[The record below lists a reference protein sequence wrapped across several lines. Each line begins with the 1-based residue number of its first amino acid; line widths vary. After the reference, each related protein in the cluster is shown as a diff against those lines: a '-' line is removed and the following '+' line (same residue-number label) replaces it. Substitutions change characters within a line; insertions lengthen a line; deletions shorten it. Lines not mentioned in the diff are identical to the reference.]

1 LKQNFRALEEL
12 YIKQQD
18 ENYELEQEVQRLS
31 QESNKL
37 RIELSNMEQI
47 SKAKTIAFSENESL
61 KLMEKEEELLRLKR

>member
-1 LKQNFRALEEL
+1 MKQNFRALEEL